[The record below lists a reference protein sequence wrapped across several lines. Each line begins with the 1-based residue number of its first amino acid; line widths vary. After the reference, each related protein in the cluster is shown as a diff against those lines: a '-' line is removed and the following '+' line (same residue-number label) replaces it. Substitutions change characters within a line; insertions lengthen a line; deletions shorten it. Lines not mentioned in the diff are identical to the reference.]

1 MAKIKSYKSKGK
13 TRYMFKVYLGT
24 DPSTGKRID
33 TTRRGFSSAREAK
46 QALTQLK
53 AEFDAG
59 KFKTKAQD
67 ITLGELFEKWW
78 AVYEPSVKQKTA
90 NNRLVLYQNHFRKY
104 NNLKLSKLT
113 TLWAQ
118 DVVNELS
125 KDYKSYRH
133 CLAPLK
139 MAIRYAVRIEL
150 IDKNPFDT
158 VVYPKAMEKSKFKK
172 IKKKN
177 FYSKNELKQF
187 LECAKRDNNKMI
199 YPLFRIAAYTG
210 VRSGELIAL
219 NWKDVDFNKKTISIS
234 KTIVYDPVL
243 KKRLITPPKTS
254 ASIRTIFLD
263 DETLR
268 VLKIWKT
275 TQARLLLSQGINA
288 AKGDSLI
295 FPNAKNCIPSPTMP
309 NSLLVDFYK
318 RNPNLRKISTHGFR
332 HTHATLLLEAGLN
345 IKDVQER
352 LGHSDIKT
360 TLGIYS
366 HVTDD
371 KKKETSVKFADFL
384 ES

>member
-1 MAKIKSYKSKGK
+1 
-13 TRYMFKVYLGT
+13 
-24 DPSTGKRID
+24 
-33 TTRRGFSSAREAK
+33 
-46 QALTQLK
+46 
-53 AEFDAG
+53 
-59 KFKTKAQD
+59 
-67 ITLGELFEKWW
+67 
-78 AVYEPSVKQKTA
+78 
-90 NNRLVLYQNHFRKY
+90 
-104 NNLKLSKLT
+104 
-113 TLWAQ
+113 
-118 DVVNELS
+118 
-125 KDYKSYRH
+125 
-133 CLAPLK
+133 
-139 MAIRYAVRIEL
+139 
-150 IDKNPFDT
+150 
-158 VVYPKAMEKSKFKK
+158 
-172 IKKKN
+172 
-177 FYSKNELKQF
+177 
-187 LECAKRDNNKMI
+187 MI

-254 ASIRTIFLD
+254 TSIRTIFLD

-268 VLKIWKT
+268 VLKTWKT

>member
-1 MAKIKSYKSKGK
+1 MATIKSYKSKGK
-13 TRYMFKVYLGT
+13 TKYMFKVYLGT
-24 DPSTGKRID
+24 DPLTGKRID

-53 AEFDAG
+53 AEYDAG
-59 KFKTKAQD
+59 RFKTKNQD